1 MSTGRKFKW
10 GQANQ
15 GRLIISLIPAF
26 EIGLWNAWIFMLLDV
41 LTFPLFFRV
50 ATGRA
55 PEVEGKSQVSAMSRI
70 ERIALYSSKAIYIP
84 AFIYSIF
91 LPLKLGTVWFYV
103 GLPIT
108 LIGFITGVM
117 VILNWAT
124 SPRGKPVTNGLYRYS
139 RHPMYVTA
147 FIFFLGVSIATASW
161 VFLLFTILLI
171 AASFY
176 FAPLEEQ
183 SCLEKYGDAYRE
195 YMNRTPRYIGIPK
208 SEGK

>member
-1 MSTGRKFKW
+1 V
-10 GQANQ
+10 
-15 GRLIISLIPAF
+15 SLIPAF
-26 EIGLWNAWIFMLLDV
+26 EIGVWNAWIFMLLDV
-41 LTFPLFFRV
+41 LTFPFFMRI

-55 PEVEGKSQVSAMSRI
+55 PEVEGKSQLSALSRT
-70 ERIALYSSKAIYIP
+70 ERITLYSSKAIYIP

-108 LIGFITGVM
+108 LIGFIAGVI
-117 VILNWAT
+117 VILNWAA
-124 SPRGKPVTNGLYRYS
+124 SPRGEPVTNGLYRYS
-139 RHPMYVTA
+139 RHPMYLTA
-147 FIFFLGVSIATASW
+147 FVFFLGVSIATASW

-195 YMNRTPRYIGIPK
+195 YMNRTPKYLGIPK

>member
-1 MSTGRKFKW
+1 M
-10 GQANQ
+10 
-15 GRLIISLIPAF
+15 SLIPAF
-26 EIGLWNAWIFMLLDV
+26 EIGLWNAWIFMLLEV

-55 PEVEGKSQVSAMSRI
+55 PEVEGKDQVSALSRT
-70 ERIALYSSKAIYIP
+70 ERITLYSSKIIYIP

-91 LPLKLGTVWFYV
+91 LPLKLGTAWLYV

-108 LIGFITGVM
+108 LIGFIGGVV
-117 VILNWAT
+117 VILNWAA
-124 SPRGKPVTNGLYRYS
+124 SPRGEPVTNGLYRYS

-147 FIFFLGVSIATASW
+147 FVFFLGMSIATASW

-183 SCLEKYGDAYRE
+183 SCLDKYDDAYRE
-195 YMNRTPRYIGIPK
+195 YMTKTPKYIGIPK
-208 SEGK
+208 SEAK

>member
-1 MSTGRKFKW
+1 M
-10 GQANQ
+10 
-15 GRLIISLIPAF
+15 SLIPAF
-26 EIGLWNAWIFMLLDV
+26 EIGLCNAWIFMLLDV
-41 LTFPLFFRV
+41 LTFPVFMRI
-50 ATGRA
+50 AKGRA
-55 PEVEGKSQVSAMSRI
+55 AEDEGKSQVSALSRT
-70 ERIALYSSKAIYIP
+70 ERITLYSSKMIYIP

-108 LIGFITGVM
+108 LIGLIAGVI
-117 VILNWAT
+117 VILNWAA
-124 SPRGKPVTNGLYRYS
+124 SPRGEPVTNGLYRYS

-147 FIFFLGVSIATASW
+147 FVFFLGMSIATASW

-183 SCLEKYGDAYRE
+183 SCLEKYGDAYHE
-195 YMNRTPRYIGIPK
+195 YMDRTPRYIGIPK
-208 SEGK
+208 SVGN

>member
-1 MSTGRKFKW
+1 MSP
-10 GQANQ
+10 
-15 GRLIISLIPAF
+15 IPDFA
-26 EIGLWNAWIFMLLDV
+26 IGVWNAWIFMLLDV
-41 LTFPLFFRV
+41 LTFPLFIRI
-50 ATGRA
+50 AKGRA
-55 PEVEGKSQVSAMSRI
+55 PEVEGESQVSALSRT

-91 LPLKLGTVWFYV
+91 LPLMLGEVWFYV

-108 LIGFITGVM
+108 LIGFIAGVI
-117 VILNWAT
+117 VILNWAA
-124 SPRGKPVTNGLYRYS
+124 SPRGEPVINGLYRYS

-147 FIFFLGVSIATASW
+147 FVFFLGVSIATASW

-183 SCLEKYGDAYRE
+183 SCLDKYGNAYRE

-208 SEGK
+208 SGGK

>member
-1 MSTGRKFKW
+1 M
-10 GQANQ
+10 
-15 GRLIISLIPAF
+15 SLIPAF
-26 EIGLWNAWIFMLLDV
+26 EIGLWNAWIFMLLEV
-41 LTFPLFFRV
+41 LTVPFFMRI

-55 PEVEGKSQVSAMSRI
+55 PEGEGKSQVAALSRTA
-70 ERIALYSSKAIYIP
+70 RITLYSSKIIYIP

-108 LIGFITGVM
+108 LIGFITGVI
-117 VILNWAT
+117 VILNWAA
-124 SPRGKPVTNGLYRYS
+124 SPRGEPVTNGLYRYS
-139 RHPMYVTA
+139 RHPMYVTS
-147 FIFFLGVSIATASW
+147 FVFFLGVSIATASW

-176 FAPLEEQ
+176 FAPVEER

-195 YMNRTPRYIGIPK
+195 YMNRTPRYIGLPK
-208 SEGK
+208 SGGSDHQAM

>member
-1 MSTGRKFKW
+1 MP
-10 GQANQ
+10 
-15 GRLIISLIPAF
+15 LIPAF
-26 EIGLWNAWIFMLLDV
+26 EIGLWNAWIFMLLEV
-41 LTFPLFFRV
+41 LTFPLFIRI

-55 PEVEGKSQVSAMSRI
+55 PEVEGKSQVSALSRT
-70 ERIALYSSKAIYIP
+70 ERITLYSSKIIYIP

-91 LPLKLGTVWFYV
+91 LPLKLERVWFYV

-108 LIGFITGVM
+108 LIGFITGVI
-117 VILNWAT
+117 VILNWAA
-124 SPRGKPVTNGLYRYS
+124 SPRGEPVTNGLYRYS
-139 RHPMYVTA
+139 RHPMYVAA
-147 FIFFLGVSIATASW
+147 FVFFLGVSIATASW

-195 YMNRTPRYIGIPK
+195 YMKRTPKYLGIPK
-208 SEGK
+208 S

>member
-1 MSTGRKFKW
+1 M
-10 GQANQ
+10 
-15 GRLIISLIPAF
+15 SLIPAF

-41 LTFPLFFRV
+41 LTFPLFMRI
-50 ATGRA
+50 AKGRA
-55 PEVEGKSQVSAMSRI
+55 PEDEGKSQVSALSRT
-70 ERIALYSSKAIYIP
+70 ERITLYSSKIIYIP

-108 LIGFITGVM
+108 LIGLIAGVI
-117 VILNWAT
+117 VILNWAA
-124 SPRGKPVTNGLYRYS
+124 SPRGEPVTNGLYRYS

-147 FIFFLGVSIATASW
+147 FAFFLGMSIATASW

-183 SCLEKYGDAYRE
+183 SCLEKYGDAYHE
-195 YMNRTPRYIGIPK
+195 YMDRTPRYIGIPK
-208 SEGK
+208 SVGN

>member
-1 MSTGRKFKW
+1 M
-10 GQANQ
+10 
-15 GRLIISLIPAF
+15 LLIPVF
-26 EIGLWNAWIFMLLDV
+26 QIGVWNAWIFMLLDV
-41 LTFPLFFRV
+41 LTFPLFIRI
-50 ATGRA
+50 AKGRA
-55 PEVEGKSQVSAMSRI
+55 PEVEGKSQVSALSRTK
-70 ERIALYSSKAIYIP
+70 RITLYSSKIIYIP

-91 LPLKLGTVWFYV
+91 LPLRLGEVWFHV

-108 LIGFITGVM
+108 LIGFITGVI
-117 VILNWAT
+117 VILNWAA
-124 SPRGKPVTNGLYRYS
+124 SPRGEPVTNGLYRYS

-147 FIFFLGVSIATASW
+147 FVFFLGVSIATASW

-176 FAPLEEQ
+176 FAPVEEQ

-208 SEGK
+208 SGAK

>member
-1 MSTGRKFKW
+1 M
-10 GQANQ
+10 
-15 GRLIISLIPAF
+15 SLIPAF

-41 LTFPLFFRV
+41 LTFPLFTRI

-55 PEVEGKSQVSAMSRI
+55 PEVEGKSQLSALSRTKKI
-70 ERIALYSSKAIYIP
+70 TLYSSKAIYIP

-91 LPLKLGTVWFYV
+91 LPLKLGTLWFYV
-103 GLPIT
+103 GFPIT
-108 LIGFITGVM
+108 LIGFIAGVI
-117 VILNWAT
+117 VILNWAA
-124 SPRGKPVTNGLYRYS
+124 SPRGEPVTNGLYRYS

-147 FIFFLGVSIATASW
+147 FVFFLGLSIATASW

-183 SCLEKYGDAYRE
+183 TCLEKYGNAYRE
-195 YMNRTPRYIGIPK
+195 YMNRTPKYIGIPK

>member
-1 MSTGRKFKW
+1 M
-10 GQANQ
+10 
-15 GRLIISLIPAF
+15 SLIPAF
-26 EIGLWNAWIFMLLDV
+26 KIGVWNAWIFMLLDV
-41 LTFPLFFRV
+41 LTFPLFIRI
-50 ATGRA
+50 AKGRA
-55 PEVEGKSQVSAMSRI
+55 PEVEGKSQVSAMSKT
-70 ERIALYSSKAIYIP
+70 ERITLYSSKAIYIP

-108 LIGFITGVM
+108 LIGFITGVI
-117 VILNWAT
+117 VILNWAA
-124 SPRGKPVTNGLYRYS
+124 SPRGEPVTNGLYRYS

-147 FIFFLGVSIATASW
+147 FAFFLGMSIATASW

-183 SCLEKYGDAYRE
+183 SCLEKYGDAYHE
-195 YMNRTPRYIGIPK
+195 YMDRTPRYIGIPK
-208 SEGK
+208 SVGN

>member
-1 MSTGRKFKW
+1 M
-10 GQANQ
+10 
-15 GRLIISLIPAF
+15 SLIPAF
-26 EIGLWNAWIFMLLDV
+26 EIGLWNAWIFMFLDV
-41 LTFPLFFRV
+41 LTFPLFIRIV
-50 ATGRA
+50 KGRA
-55 PEVEGKSQVSAMSRI
+55 PEEEGKSQISAISRTK
-70 ERIALYSSKAIYIP
+70 RITLYSSKTIYIP

-108 LIGFITGVM
+108 LIGFIGGII
-117 VILNWAT
+117 VILNWAA

-147 FIFFLGVSIATASW
+147 FVFFLGVSIATASW

-183 SCLEKYGDAYRE
+183 SCLEKYGDSYRE
-195 YMNRTPRYIGIPK
+195 YMDRTPRYIGLPR
-208 SEGK
+208 SGK

>member
-1 MSTGRKFKW
+1 M
-10 GQANQ
+10 
-15 GRLIISLIPAF
+15 SLIPAF

-41 LTFPLFFRV
+41 LTFPLFIRI
-50 ATGRA
+50 AKGRA
-55 PEVEGKSQVSAMSRI
+55 PAEEGESQVSAISKTK
-70 ERIALYSSKAIYIP
+70 RIALYSSKAIYIP

-91 LPLKLGTVWFYV
+91 LPLKLGTGWFYV

-108 LIGFITGVM
+108 LIGFIGGVI
-117 VILNWAT
+117 VILNWAA
-124 SPRGKPVTNGLYRYS
+124 SPRDEPVTNGFYRYS

-176 FAPLEEQ
+176 FAPVEEQ

-195 YMNRTPRYIGIPK
+195 YMKKTPKYLGTPK
-208 SEGK
+208 S

>member
-1 MSTGRKFKW
+1 M
-10 GQANQ
+10 
-15 GRLIISLIPAF
+15 SLIPAF
-26 EIGLWNAWIFMLLDV
+26 EIGFWNAWIFMLLDV
-41 LTFPLFFRV
+41 LTFPFFMRI
-50 ATGRA
+50 AKGRA
-55 PEVEGKSQVSAMSRI
+55 PEGEGRSQLSTMSRT
-70 ERIALYSSKAIYIP
+70 ERITLYSSKAIYIP

-91 LPLKLGTVWFYV
+91 LPLKLGTAWFYV

-108 LIGFITGVM
+108 LIGFIAGVI

-124 SPRGKPVTNGLYRYS
+124 SPRGEPVTNGLYRYS

-147 FIFFLGVSIATASW
+147 FVFFLGVSIATASW
-161 VFLLFTILLI
+161 VFLLFNILLI
-171 AASFY
+171 ASSFY

-195 YMNRTPRYIGIPK
+195 YMDRTPKYIGIPK